1 MTETTGQM
9 IIYMVDEGEVR
20 AYYALQAGKP
30 SCKSLVIAHEIWGLN
45 GHVKS
50 LADQFAKQG
59 FAVIVPDLYSSDAFD
74 GFLTGQDKKLMFEF
88 SMKLDRDRLAENSY
102 LNNKISKLPERK
114 RDAIRRIIHK
124 FECGI
129 PRYKLLRVLS
139 KAGDLLGARNSS
151 AGSKVRIL
159 NITRSGSYPA
169 LISSEDLKKYY
180 SMSNEETSYISGRE
194 ASLTVVNPV
203 TSELLGLVRKG
214 EEKLYCTYPFMNL
227 HLTSNGIYCCS
238 WLMGV
243 EGLNNVPLEAGK
255 DLVKAWKSEAFQ
267 RVRESIRD
275 GSYRHCRLD
284 CCPLVRGERVN
295 LLTLY
300 EMRTFYPG
308 IADFIEGKAL
318 WYSEMPGFVNI
329 SIDTICDLSCPS
341 CNRHL
346 LPNISRQT
354 RSEIIDSIKDV
365 NKNLKAIYIAGMG
378 EPFFSPLYLEW
389 MMNFRKKDFPALEE
403 IEINTNGLKLS
414 PELWEKLPE
423 DLKSLTSMMI
433 ISIDG
438 ATAATY
444 EKNRKGGSFKTLLKN
459 LAFVKEL
466 RNSGRIRHL
475 KAYFTYQANNYRE
488 MPGMVELARRFSF
501 DLVSFERLRNWGS
514 YKPGAYRRR
523 DIGNP
528 GHPGYKSLQKI
539 RDEINKTAGH
549 GLKIVFII

>member
-1 MTETTGQM
+1 MAEITCEMFTYTVEERD
-9 IIYMVDEGEVR
+9 IR
-20 AYYALQAGKP
+20 AYYVLQAGKP
-30 SCKSLVIAHEIWGLN
+30 SCKSLVIVHEIWGLN

-129 PRYKLLRVLS
+129 PRYKLLCVLS
-139 KAGDLLGARNSS
+139 KAAYHIADRNLS
-151 AGSKVRIL
+151 AGIKVRLI
-159 NITRSGSYPA
+159 NVAPAGPYPA
-169 LISSEDLKKYY
+169 LISQEDIKFFYNMRYEENNAQVNFLK
-180 SMSNEETSYISGRE
+180 EH
-194 ASLTVVNPV
+194 NPV
-203 TSELLGLVRKG
+203 TPELLGLLRKG
-214 EEKLYCTYPFMNL
+214 EEKLYCIIPFLNL
-227 HLTSNGIYCCS
+227 DLNADGINCCC
-238 WLMGV
+238 WIYDM

-284 CCPLVRGERVN
+284 CCPLVRGKRAN
-295 LLTLY
+295 LLTIE
-300 EMRTFYPG
+300 EMRGLYPD
-308 IADFIEGKAL
+308 IADYIEGRVL
-318 WYSEMPGFVNI
+318 QYSGMPIFAHLAVD
-329 SIDTICDLSCPS
+329 SVCDLSCPS